1 MRYNENDW
9 NKMMSAPTYI
19 DDLEDVEHPHP
30 RRIINQDGW
39 EVYMEGDRVVW
50 KFDPLYMGEFRYR
63 HKSFKDEGSEYPEE
77 WPEWLVFKFIGT
89 QKNYKHV
96 RPKYTSLL
104 RWVD

>member
-1 MRYNENDW
+1 
-9 NKMMSAPTYI
+9 
-19 DDLEDVEHPHP
+19 
-30 RRIINQDGW
+30 
-39 EVYMEGDRVVW
+39 
-50 KFDPLYMGEFRYR
+50 MGEFRYR

-89 QKNYKHV
+89 QKDYKHV